1 MLVLFIASFVYSVEM
16 AWATNSSVL
25 EPSAKGFETVH

>member
-1 MLVLFIASFVYSVEM
+1 MLFLFIASFVYSLEM
-16 AWATNSSVL
+16 ARETNRSVL